1 MGHPTHFVALGLW
14 YLDSFKKC
22 FLFFLLLSGWLDIG
36 CFFSQFL
43 HYSSLV
49 KALQTFFLVFPF
61 RIKDDSS
68 SQFRPDISLT
78 GFFIKSSNLRVFF
91 SGRVIFK
98 GCPSSILSF
107 PPMKIFDL
115 KQKQVSSKKDAS
127 EVRGK
132 HRNAEKVR
140 ADMVVYCRFFP
151 YFFAG
156 HLQFICR
163 LDGWTDSPAKQSRSQ
178 SITFSAIL

>member
-1 MGHPTHFVALGLW
+1 MQDKNKGGEETRDRKKIGGHDA
-14 YLDSFKKC
+14 
-22 FLFFLLLSGWLDIG
+22 
-36 CFFSQFL
+36 
-43 HYSSLV
+43 
-49 KALQTFFLVFPF
+49 
-61 RIKDDSS
+61 R
-68 SQFRPDISLT
+68 
-78 GFFIKSSNLRVFF
+78 
-91 SGRVIFK
+91 
-98 GCPSSILSF
+98 
-107 PPMKIFDL
+107 
-115 KQKQVSSKKDAS
+115 QKQVCSNKDAS

-140 ADMVVYCRFFP
+140 ADLVVYCRFFP